1 MDFPITSS
9 VLYPRLFAHVFGENN
24 GFSVEY
30 YDALMKNGI
39 LKKDN
44 QRFDKEEQV
53 WLEARQILGD
63 DKVGQNMTLGEFK
76 DLVSKYINK
85 FDDGGN
91 VREWLASVD

>member
-1 MDFPITSS
+1 MDLPITSS

-24 GFSVEY
+24 GFSVKY

-44 QRFDKEEQV
+44 ERFDREEQV
-53 WLEARQILGD
+53 WLEAQGIWGD
-63 DKVGQNMTLGEFK
+63 DKVRQNMTLGEFK
-76 DLVSKYINK
+76 DLVSKNINR

-91 VREWLASVD
+91 VGEWLASVD